1 MKRLLVIVLLAGLLS
16 AEAAAQSELNAPFL
30 RNTDVERW
38 KKGFESEDREVYRRR
53 HEIVAA
59 AAAKPGMAVADV
71 GAGTG
76 LFTVLFA
83 KAVKPGGRVYAVD
96 ISQAFIE
103 YIRERAKA
111 EGLDNVTAILT
122 RGAETE
128 LAAGSLDLVYTCD
141 TYHHFEHPAQTLQSI
156 RNALKPGGR
165 LVVIDFEKIP
175 GETHQQRME
184 HVRADK
190 SAVIREIEAAGFAF
204 AEEKKLMRE
213 NYFLVFTRK

>member
-122 RGAETE
+122 GGAETE

-141 TYHHFEHPAQTLQSI
+141 TYHHFERPAQTLQSI
-156 RNALKPGGR
+156 RKALKPEGR

-190 SAVIREIEAAGFAF
+190 SAVIREIEAAGFTF

-213 NYFLVFTRK
+213 NYFVVFTRK